1 MTKCSR
7 ISLLSRLLSNNLSS
21 QVAYKTRNYVKYLDT
36 VVTQAS
42 SCQRAVYPHHHQVL
56 YRSFRQPITVSRSP
70 LSSLHVRFL
79 SRSIYEN
86 CRVDLLPC
94 LHSSIRAIED
104 KEKKGER
111 IFFQLD
117 VEKKKKRIGKLQFFQ
132 ENGRRYKM
140 PGERTILEQNTRL

>member
-117 VEKKKKRIGKLQFFQ
+117 VEKKKKELESYNFSR
-132 ENGRRYKM
+132 KM
-140 PGERTILEQNTRL
+140 EEDIKCRGNE

>member
-42 SCQRAVYPHHHQVL
+42 SCQRAVYPHHQVL

-70 LSSLHVRFL
+70 LSSLRVRFL

-111 IFFQLD
+111 IENLLP
-117 VEKKKKRIGKLQFFQ
+117 VGRRLKKKKKKNWKATIFPGKW
-132 ENGRRYKM
+132 KK
-140 PGERTILEQNTRL
+140 I